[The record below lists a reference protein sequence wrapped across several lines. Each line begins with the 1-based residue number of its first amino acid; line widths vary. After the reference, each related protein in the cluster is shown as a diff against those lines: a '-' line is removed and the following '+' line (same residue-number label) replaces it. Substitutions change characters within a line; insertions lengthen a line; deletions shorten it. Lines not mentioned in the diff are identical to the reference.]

1 MTEYVETV
9 DEQRKRIA
17 EEKADKN
24 IVMHYFQKG
33 AGQHFRLTKYES
45 GREMIENFNND

>member
-24 IVMHYFQKG
+24 IVMHYFQRRRSTFQ
-33 AGQHFRLTKYES
+33 AY
-45 GREMIENFNND
+45 